1 MTKRLIGL
9 LFAFLLIS
17 ATVFPVCA
25 QLPGHTPR
33 GGPEPEP
40 TFIRGVENSAGE
52 SLTAEDGAYRMT
64 VENSAYYT
72 VSIPAYGEKALIFA
86 LAENQGVSMLHLSF
100 SEDGSNFRNAGTV
113 SLPLQVSADLC
124 YYLVAL
130 PDDMSVTDIRIRLN
144 GQPGGQVD
152 LVAVTPPMAFE
163 KYRAEYPGEITTAT
177 VFDDTLSVRGSLDQD
192 ASIEYLSY
200 QLVLFALDPAE
211 TLADLTEDT
220 KQLGTLSVR
229 QKFDFR
235 VRISG
240 AEKEM
245 KYVVAL
251 VGNGEILPLSH
262 PFYASFGSS
271 EESGAGY
278 KGLYAGGNVDP
289 LTAGVQT
296 MLVECDMSLL
306 LREEDDENV
315 RLYITNGNYYYLN
328 MTYIN
333 EIASTVDLAHAC
345 GMSTVLH
352 LTGTEILSGDNSS
365 LDVLKALVSF
375 LAQGYG
381 ETDAISGIIL
391 DSGRTDIETDAVGLQ
406 RYATALHGLYL
417 LISDAMENVSVYA
430 QINGGSRP
438 DLALC
443 QLAAAMAREGVIPY
457 GVYWNTDIMTA
468 AYADT
473 VVRLAEESDAG
484 MPCYHG
490 MIWSVSTPEQLAE
503 YSFYATRMQSSLVTF
518 AIRPTGNA
526 LSSDAI
532 SRQLYF
538 IDSSKRVSVA
548 FPLSD
553 PPVNYKGR
561 LVLEEFDRNVSAALW
576 HMSGDVLSFGTSY
589 SPLFGKKVLSAH
601 LKESSSRML
610 AVYVPTTS
618 LDLSAAPYVHLAF
631 MVKGQPSQPVSG
643 RLIFIS
649 GDKQMVHS
657 IPGIPLDSRIDVTIS
672 LEKFAGLRQIDAI
685 AISIEGA
692 SVEEVFVASLTL
704 YSRTLEGD
712 ALAESVHAPG
722 AGDETVIMPAFYLLL
737 GLLGLLTAAVPVI
750 LFFRGRDQETR
761 RRDMDK

>member
-25 QLPGHTPR
+25 HLPGHTPR
-33 GGPEPEP
+33 SEPEPEP
-40 TFIRGVENSAGE
+40 AFIRGVENSAGE
-52 SLTAEDGAYRMT
+52 SLAAEDGAYRMT

-113 SLPLQVSADLC
+113 SLPLQASTDLC

-152 LVAVTPPMAFE
+152 LVAVTPPMVFE

-235 VRISG
+235 IRISG

-262 PFYASFGSS
+262 PFYASFGSP

-278 KGLYAGGNVDP
+278 KGLYAGGNVDS
-289 LTAGVQT
+289 LAAGVQT
-296 MLVECDMSLL
+296 TLVECDMSLL

-315 RLYITNGNYYYLN
+315 RLFITNGNYYYLN
-328 MTYIN
+328 MTYIS
-333 EIASTVDLAHAC
+333 EIAATVDLAHAC

-352 LTGTEILSGDNSS
+352 LTGTEILSGDGSS
-365 LDVLKALVSF
+365 LDALKALVSF

-381 ETDAISGIIL
+381 ETDAVSGIIL
-391 DSGRTDIETDAVGLQ
+391 DSGSTDMEADAAGLQ
-406 RYATALHGLYL
+406 RYVTALHGLYL
-417 LISDAMENVSVYA
+417 LVSDAMDGVSVYA
-430 QINGGSRP
+430 QINGGSHP

-443 QLAAAMAREGVIPY
+443 QLAAAMAREGAIPY
-457 GVYWNTDIMTA
+457 GVYWNTDTMTV

-473 VVRLAEESDAG
+473 VARLAAESDAG
-484 MPCYHG
+484 MPRHH
-490 MIWSVSTPEQLAE
+490 SVMWNVFTPEQLAE
-503 YSFYATRMQSSLVTF
+503 YSFYATRMQSSLETF
-518 AIRPTGNA
+518 AIRPIGEA
-526 LSSDAI
+526 LGIDAI
-532 SRQLYF
+532 TRQLYLF
-538 IDSSKRVSVA
+538 DSAERVSVA
-548 FPLSD
+548 TSLSE
-553 PPVNYKGR
+553 PPANCKGY

-589 SPLFGKKVLSAH
+589 SPVFGRKVLSAH
-601 LKESSSRML
+601 VRESSSRML
-610 AVYVPTTS
+610 AVYVPATS

-685 AISIEGA
+685 AISVEGA

-737 GLLGLLTAAVPVI
+737 GLFGLLTAAVPVI